1 MSGSRADIQR
11 LKANI
16 RSNKKVAMLLFLYH
30 ILLENIKEAIKKHV
44 MNDYCY
50 QNAPC
55 LYIQSLIIN
64 FPEILRQLF
73 VYQVDLLSLVIG
85 VDEELFLIIADD

>member
-1 MSGSRADIQR
+1 
-11 LKANI
+11 
-16 RSNKKVAMLLFLYH
+16 
-30 ILLENIKEAIKKHV
+30 

-85 VDEELFLIIADD
+85 VDEELFLILADD